1 MGSLLQGL
9 MNVTPTTPTVTP
21 GALSNPNVINYPGTD
36 PYYGITLSDLSI
48 PTLADD
54 TSTSSVSDPNKID
67 GWAVDPRRALI
78 NTMHPEAPMY
88 PGVVRYN
95 ERGVQTPTLESLKAE
110 AKWYNE
116 NYPGWQA
123 YNDSSYNFFNA
134 ANYKPTKSTSSTP
147 TSTGSAGGK
156 FRIAKPNMTWVNN
169 MPSVMPAGGAAMAAK
184 YGPMPFTPGANTPQ
198 PVQRGLTYN
207 NPYNTNPYLPL
218 ANPFALIANTP
229 TSGS

>member
-48 PTLADD
+48 PQLEATPED
-54 TSTSSVSDPNKID
+54 TSSTL
-67 GWAVDPRRALI
+67 GYQVDPKKEVL
-78 NTMHPEAPMY
+78 NTLNPKAPTY
-88 PGVVRYN
+88 PGVYRYDAN
-95 ERGVQTPTLESLKAE
+95 GVQFPTLDSLKAE
-110 AKWYNE
+110 GQWLNE

-123 YNDSSYNFFNA
+123 YNDSTYNIFNSR
-134 ANYKPTKSTSSTP
+134 NYKPTKSTSSTT

-156 FRIAKPNMTWVNN
+156 FRVAKPNMTWVNN